1 MQNIDLSALNTK
13 KQFTI
18 NGDEN
23 RILELDVTDLN
34 VIQRYNEAMPKL
46 KALEEK
52 LRKLPLVNDDDEVDE
67 MALKINTFAEVDK
80 GMREFIDFI
89 FDSNVCEVCAPHGSM
104 YDPIKGRMRYEILLD
119 IIIGL
124 YEDSLQKELQKLEKN
139 VSKHSSK
146 YTKK

>member
-34 VIQRYNEAMPKL
+34 VIQRYNEATPKL

-52 LRKLPLVNDDDEVDE
+52 LRKLPLVNDDDDVDE
-67 MALKINTFAEVDK
+67 MALKINTF
-80 GMREFIDFI
+80 
-89 FDSNVCEVCAPHGSM
+89 H
-104 YDPIKGRMRYEILLD
+104 
-119 IIIGL
+119 
-124 YEDSLQKELQKLEKN
+124 
-139 VSKHSSK
+139 
-146 YTKK
+146 